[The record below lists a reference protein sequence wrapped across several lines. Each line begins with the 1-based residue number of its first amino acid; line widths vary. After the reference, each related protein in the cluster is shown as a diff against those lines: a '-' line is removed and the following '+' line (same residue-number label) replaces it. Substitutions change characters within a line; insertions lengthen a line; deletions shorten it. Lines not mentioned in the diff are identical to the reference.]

1 MSDPEKNKP
10 LSTYRDLIVWQKA
23 MDLVV
28 ESYQLARKLPREERF
43 GLTAQ
48 IRDASTS
55 ITANIAEGYGRRRRG
70 EYLHFLGIANGSLME
85 LETHII
91 AGSRL
96 KYFEREDAAA
106 AWNIAQEVGR
116 LLNKLMASLE
126 KPPEP

>member
-1 MSDPEKNKP
+1 MPDPEKHESLK
-10 LSTYRDLIVWQKA
+10 TYRDLVVWQKA

-28 ESYQLARKLPREERF
+28 ESYKLARKLPRDERF

-48 IRDASTS
+48 IRDASSS
-55 ITANIAEGYGRRRRG
+55 IPANIAEGYGRRRRG

-91 AGSRL
+91 ARGRL
-96 KYFEREDAAA
+96 EYFNRDEATP
-106 AWNIAQEVGR
+106 AWNLAQEVGR

-126 KPPEP
+126 PPDEP